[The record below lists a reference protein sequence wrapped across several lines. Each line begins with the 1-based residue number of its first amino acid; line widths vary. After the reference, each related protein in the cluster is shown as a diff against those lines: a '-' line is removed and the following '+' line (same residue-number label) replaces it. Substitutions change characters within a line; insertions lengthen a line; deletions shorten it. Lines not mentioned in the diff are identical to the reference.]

1 MDLHFRFSTNR
12 VGVASCLSPEG
23 EGPQTVSPTI
33 CIFRCAKETLPYNNN
48 SNNFQPPHKPIES
61 DRSMEE
67 EEEEEEGRKDSFT
80 LKFLSII

>member
-48 SNNFQPPHKPIES
+48 SNNFQPPTNQLKAI
-61 DRSMEE
+61 DLWRKRRRRKKG
-67 EEEEEEGRKDSFT
+67 GRIRLPLNSYP
-80 LKFLSII
+80 

>member
-48 SNNFQPPHKPIES
+48 SNNFQPPTNQLKAIDE
-61 DRSMEE
+61 RWT
-67 EEEEEEGRKDSFT
+67 EEEEEEGKKDSFT